1 MLARRLLAVA
11 ALVLLAT
18 PVLAHDWNDK
28 NIAWKSLDDGLAEA
42 KKDKKPICLIVYT
55 EWCPHCA
62 NYAKIFSDP
71 KIVEKSKSFV
81 MIHIDQDKEKERATA
96 YAPDGGYIPR
106 TMFLASDG
114 TLDKES
120 TGGWIALLQHYF
132 FSAWIPGDKDKS
144 KFTLT
149 TTQDNGVTHYVVR
162 VKSDDVERM
171 VPTDRVGASSPGQL
185 ELPQAAVVKHCP
197 QGALRFAQVLFQPL
211 HPRRMAGSIAFLKFP
226 WKISGANS
234 VR

>member
-11 ALVLLAT
+11 ALVLLAA
-18 PVLAHDWNDK
+18 PVRAHDWNDK

-81 MIHIDQDKEKERATA
+81 MIHVDQDKEKDRAAA

-106 TMFLASDG
+106 TMFLSSDG
-114 TLDKES
+114 AIDADIHAPRDSYKFFYDEKNPDSVLAGMDAALKKL
-120 TGGWIALLQHYF
+120 GG
-132 FSAWIPGDKDKS
+132 GK
-144 KFTLT
+144 
-149 TTQDNGVTHYVVR
+149 
-162 VKSDDVERM
+162 
-171 VPTDRVGASSPGQL
+171 
-185 ELPQAAVVKHCP
+185 
-197 QGALRFAQVLFQPL
+197 
-211 HPRRMAGSIAFLKFP
+211 
-226 WKISGANS
+226 
-234 VR
+234 